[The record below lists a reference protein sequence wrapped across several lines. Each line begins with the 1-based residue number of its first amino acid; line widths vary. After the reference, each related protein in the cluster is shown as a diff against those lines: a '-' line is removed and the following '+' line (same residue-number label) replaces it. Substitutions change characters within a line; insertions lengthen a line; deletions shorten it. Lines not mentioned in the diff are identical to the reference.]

1 MSRALTILTLA
12 ALTACTGASPTPQAT
27 EGPGS
32 DARDM
37 LVYAAAGDFANL
49 LGVVSQSASD
59 TMVTGMV
66 YYPGLEAE
74 FDCSL
79 KYQPAL
85 YTSWSWSPDNLE
97 LTLTMRDDITWAD
110 GTTVTTA
117 DAAFAYELIA
127 DKTVAS
133 PRFNYT
139 EAFAAPPQVISPTE
153 IKFTYKVPG
162 DPYTRLSQAAGYYV
176 PKHLLQSADR
186 ATLRSHGLN
195 RNPVPTGP
203 YKLTDHKPN
212 ESFILEPNERFTGP
226 KQDHAR
232 IKRVQFTIVPEYQT
246 RLLKLKRGE
255 VDLMENLQIK
265 DYEALRKSNPN
276 LRFERRGYR
285 FMDYIGWNLT
295 DPRFQDKAVRRAM
308 AHAVD
313 VDALIKRLLTASDGE
328 TFGRPAIGTITP
340 EICAVRPDVQR
351 IEKNLDEARRIL
363 AEAGWA
369 DTDGDGI
376 LDKDGVKLEF
386 SLITNRENERRTEAA
401 QVVQA
406 SLKEIGIAM
415 KIDLLE
421 FNAMSER
428 LRRKDF
434 QAALGGWAAGL
445 FIDPSAFWHSGDE
458 YPFNY
463 GSYSN
468 PEVDALIDRGLKTPD
483 PAEAAE
489 IWKEMQQKIY
499 EDQPYLFLWWQDS
512 IVAIDDR
519 FQNTSID
526 ILSLMHRI
534 ERWEVP
540 ADRVKYNF

>member
-1 MSRALTILTLA
+1 MSRVLTLA
-12 ALTACTGASPTPQAT
+12 ALAILTSCTGGGPAAQTA

-32 DARDM
+32 NARDM
-37 LVYAAAGDFANL
+37 LVYAAGGDFANL
-49 LGVVSQSASD
+49 IPIVSQAVSD
-59 TMVTGMV
+59 SMVTGLTF
-66 YYPGLEAE
+66 YPGLEAE

-79 KYQPAL
+79 KFRPAL
-85 YTSWSWSPDNLE
+85 YTSWTWSPDNLE

-110 GTTVTTA
+110 GKPVTTA

-139 EAFAAPPQVISPTE
+139 EAFAAPPTVISPTV
-153 IKFTYKVPG
+153 IKFTYKEPG

-176 PKHLLQSADR
+176 PKHLLENADR
-186 ATLRSHGLN
+186 GTLRSHPLN

-203 YKLTDHKPN
+203 YKLTEQRPN
-212 ESFILEPNERFTGP
+212 EFFVLEPNERFTGP
-226 KQDHAR
+226 AEDHPR
-232 IKRVQFTIVPEYQT
+232 IKRVQFSIIPEYQT

-265 DYEALRKSNPN
+265 DYDELRRSNPN

-285 FMDYIGWNLT
+285 FMDYIGWNLN
-295 DPRFQDKAVRRAM
+295 DPRFQDKAVRRAI

-313 VDALIKRLLTASDGE
+313 TDALIKRLLTASDGE
-328 TFGRPAIGTITP
+328 VFGRPAVGTVTP
-340 EICAVRPDVQR
+340 EICAVQPDIQR
-351 IEKNLDEARRIL
+351 IEPNMDEARRIL

-369 DTDGDGI
+369 DTDGDGV

-386 SLITNRENERRTEAA
+386 SLITNRESERRIEAA
-401 QVVQA
+401 QMVQA
-406 SLKEIGIAM
+406 RLKDLGITM
-415 KIDLLE
+415 KIDTLE

-428 LRRKDF
+428 LRNKDF
-434 QAALGGWAAGL
+434 AATLSGWSAGL
-445 FIDPSAFWHSGDE
+445 FVDPSAFWHSGPQ
-458 YPFNY
+458 YVFNY
-463 GSYSN
+463 VSYAN

-483 PAEAAE
+483 PAAAAL
-489 IWKEMQQKIY
+489 IWKEMQEKIY
-499 EDQPYLFLWWQDS
+499 EDQPYLFLYWQDS

-526 ILSLMHRI
+526 ILSLMHRL
-534 ERWEVP
+534 ERWEVAP
-540 ADRVKYNF
+540 DRVKYNF